1 MVSAAT
7 VTGTGVSGQRRDCFS
22 ARGLRGTQEAVW
34 SRMEE
39 DFRGVGME
47 LGRTEGE
54 ELGRSWEEGSEIN
67 R

>member
-1 MVSAAT
+1 MGRGGAVSQL
-7 VTGTGVSGQRRDCFS
+7 G
-22 ARGLRGTQEAVW
+22 GLRGTQEAVW

-39 DFRGVGME
+39 GFRGVGME

-67 R
+67 P